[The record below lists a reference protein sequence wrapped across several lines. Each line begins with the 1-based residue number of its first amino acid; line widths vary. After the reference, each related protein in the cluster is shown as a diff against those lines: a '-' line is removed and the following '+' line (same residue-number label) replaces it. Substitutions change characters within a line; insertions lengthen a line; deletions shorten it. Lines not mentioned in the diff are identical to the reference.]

1 VTEQRRVRWW
11 IGLGLAALVLL
22 WLLRDALLPFVVAFG
37 IAFLLDPL
45 VDWLEQRGLGRSLA
59 SALVLVL
66 FLLVLVG
73 FLVLVA
79 PMIVGQAVDFMR
91 HMPQYLT
98 RLHDWAV
105 PILERW
111 RTQLGLDQPI
121 APSAPVEE
129 ARRGAADFAQW
140 LAGATGSIVTGS
152 IAAIEVMTTVVLTPV
167 VAFYLLRDWDVMV
180 AKIDS
185 WLPPR
190 YAPTLRA
197 LALESNRT
205 IVGYARGQALV
216 CLSLG
221 VFYAAAL
228 SIVGL
233 QFGLSIGLAAGVIS
247 FIPFVGTIVGGV
259 LAIGTALAQ
268 FPPDW
273 LRVGVVVAIF
283 VVGQFAEGH
292 ILAPRLVG
300 SRVGLHAVWVI
311 FALVAGGVL
320 FGFTGVL
327 LAVPVAAVIGVL
339 CRFVL
344 GRYLASPL
352 YGGDHPDARPP
363 LVVVVEEDGE

>member
-1 VTEQRRVRWW
+1 VTRQRQTWW
-11 IGLGLAALVLL
+11 WLGLGLAALVLL
-22 WLLRDALLPFVVAFG
+22 WLLRDALLPFVIAFA
-37 IAFLLDPL
+37 IAFLLDPV
-45 VDWLEQRGLGRSLA
+45 VDRLEAHGMGRSLA
-59 SALVLVL
+59 ATLVLVL

-79 PMIVGQAVDFMR
+79 PMLAAQSADFVR
-91 HMPQYLT
+91 HLPQYLG

-105 PILERW
+105 PIIDHW
-111 RTQLGLDQPI
+111 RAQLGLSEPTPGAAADQ
-121 APSAPVEE
+121 
-129 ARRGAADFAQW
+129 ARRSAGDFAQW
-140 LAGATGSIVTGS
+140 LAGATASIVTGS
-152 IAAIEVMTTVVLTPV
+152 IAFIEVAAAVVLTPI
-167 VAFYLLRDWDVMV
+167 VAFYMMRDWDTMV

-190 YAPTLRA
+190 YAPTLRE
-197 LALESNRT
+197 LILEANRT

-221 VFYAAAL
+221 AFYAATL
-228 SIVGL
+228 MIVGL
-233 QFGLSIGLAAGVIS
+233 DFGLAIGLAAGVIS
-247 FIPFVGTIVGGV
+247 FIPFVGTTVGGV

-273 LRVGVVVAIF
+273 LRVGIVVGIF
-283 VVGQFAEGH
+283 VIGQFAEGH

-300 SRVGLHAVWVI
+300 SRVGLHPVWVI
-311 FALVAGGVL
+311 FALMAGGVL

-339 CRFVL
+339 CRFAL

-352 YGGDHPDARPP
+352 YDGAHPDARPS
-363 LVVVVEEDGE
+363 LVVIVEDDLE